1 MDESMRETIV
11 SEVASSPLLRGDHL
25 AELTSEL
32 VKVPSVNGEHGE
44 AALATVIE
52 RRLRETGCE
61 VARVWTKPGRP
72 SIAARVRGRSD
83 EHDAV
88 VLNGH
93 MDTVPVDDP
102 TRWALAPFGGAIAD
116 GFVHGRGACDM
127 KGALA
132 TQIAIAQFLAARE
145 HPAAGSLVLHF
156 AMGEERGEPG
166 TLSLL
171 EAGFVGR
178 FGVTL
183 EPTNLHIG
191 VAARG
196 MMTFHVTVTGRS
208 AHASRP
214 DAGDNPIRWLPALV
228 QAFADEDALVRTTS
242 QPHPLLGS
250 GSWTVT
256 NVHSGVFASAIP
268 DRCDVLIDRRLLPN
282 ESVAASEK
290 RCREL
295 VAAAIPSA
303 QWTVEI
309 DEGEG
314 IYEPAEVSPHAE
326 VVRRLQAAIAA
337 TTGGI
342 GPVYGTPYAS
352 DVRNLVND
360 AGIEAVTFGAGDI
373 AWTHCVDE
381 RIAIAELE
389 TAARCVA
396 AFVLDVIG

>member
-1 MDESMRETIV
+1 M
-11 SEVASSPLLRGDHL
+11 P
-25 AELTSEL
+25 
-32 VKVPSVNGEHGE
+32 
-44 AALATVIE
+44 ATT
-52 RRLRETGCE
+52 RFAGC
-61 VARVWTKPGRP
+61 RHSCRH
-72 SIAARVRGRSD
+72 S
-83 EHDAV
+83 
-88 VLNGH
+88 
-93 MDTVPVDDP
+93 P
-102 TRWALAPFGGAIAD
+102 TR
-116 GFVHGRGACDM
+116 
-127 KGALA
+127 
-132 TQIAIAQFLAARE
+132 
-145 HPAAGSLVLHF
+145 
-156 AMGEERGEPG
+156 
-166 TLSLL
+166 TLSFARRHNL
-171 EAGFVGR
+171 
-178 FGVTL
+178 TL
-183 EPTNLHIG
+183 SSD
-191 VAARG
+191 R
-196 MMTFHVTVTGRS
+196 
-208 AHASRP
+208 
-214 DAGDNPIRWLPALV
+214 
-228 QAFADEDALVRTTS
+228 
-242 QPHPLLGS
+242 

-314 IYEPAEVSPHAE
+314 IYEPAEVSPQAE

-381 RIAIAELE
+381 RIAITELE
-389 TAARCVA
+389 TAARCIA
-396 AFVLDVIG
+396 AFVLDVIE